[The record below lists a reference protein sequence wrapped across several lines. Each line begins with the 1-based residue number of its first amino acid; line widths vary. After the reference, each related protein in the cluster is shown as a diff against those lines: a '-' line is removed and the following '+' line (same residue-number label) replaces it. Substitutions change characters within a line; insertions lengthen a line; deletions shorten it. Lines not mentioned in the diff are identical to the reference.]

1 MSMSMD
7 AWCEALSFPAYALH
21 KIAALTTRADFVEF
35 YIVAL
40 VVPVVLL
47 LWIGPKQPA
56 REGGADSK
64 EEEEEEE
71 EEKERKEQKE
81 EDEHERVLGGNG
93 VEKDTL
99 ASPEYRGWFIGME
112 ALPVE
117 VQAEVSK
124 SLKLSDL
131 VATGMTCRQ
140 AAEAGSLW
148 SSPEVWHARARH
160 CELNLC
166 ADACH
171 GDVASLRDQFRKAM
185 FRTDGAGLLA
195 IFATPPPLGD
205 FKPLF
210 AEAAHVLRGLVRAD
224 GALPAQYLVE
234 LLRPALR
241 GFDAMDDDTVALAD
255 DMLEVARRRRDVLS
269 EAQVQLLEEANDHA
283 EQLAHLLHSAMQEH
297 EAQLDTQFNE
307 MQLDA
312 LEADACLETVPPL
325 SSDETG
331 LT

>member
-7 AWCEALSFPAYALH
+7 AVCEALSLPAYALH
-21 KIAALTTRADFVEF
+21 EIAVLTMRADFVEF

-40 VVPVVLL
+40 AVPVLL
-47 LWIGPKQPA
+47 LLWVGGKQPA
-56 REGGADSK
+56 RDEGAEGK
-64 EEEEEEE
+64 EEPEQEE
-71 EEKERKEQKE
+71 EEKMKEQEKE
-81 EDEHERVLGGNG
+81 HEHERVVGGKF
-93 VEKDTL
+93 EKKD
-99 ASPEYRGWFIGME
+99 ASAVPEYCAWFIGMG

-117 VQAEVSK
+117 IQAEVSK
-124 SLKLSDL
+124 SLTLSDL
-131 VATGMTCRQ
+131 VATGTTCRK
-140 AAEAGSLW
+140 AAEDGSLW
-148 SSPEVWHARARH
+148 SLPEVWHARALH
-160 CELNLC
+160 FKFNLC
-166 ADACH
+166 ADVCH
-171 GDVASLRDQFRKAM
+171 GNVASFRDQFRKTM

-195 IFATPPPLGD
+195 IFAAPPALGD

-210 AEAAHVLRGLVRAD
+210 AEAAHVLRGLVRSD
-224 GALPAQYLVE
+224 GTLPSQYLVE

-241 GFDAMDDDTVALAD
+241 GFDAMDDATVALAD
-255 DMLEVARRRRDVLS
+255 EMLEVARRRRDVLS

-325 SSDETG
+325 SSDEAG
-331 LT
+331 SG